1 MPSMTLLSHMT
12 IANIAK
18 QLNIPSANIEKDLL
32 ENFLT
37 KKLLENKIEL
47 FSLANK
53 YKVKSLYE
61 FDRLIKAGKIS
72 ETTQT
77 REDFFKIDYLT
88 SQIDL
93 MKNIIQTF

>member
-1 MPSMTLLSHMT
+1 MT
-12 IANIAK
+12 IAAIAQK
-18 QLNIPSANIEKDLL
+18 LNIPVANMEKEIL

-37 KKLLENKIEL
+37 KKILENKIEL

-53 YKVKSLYE
+53 YKIKSLSE
-61 FDRLIKAGKIS
+61 FDGLIKAGKIS

-77 REDFFKIDYLT
+77 RDDFFKIDYLT
-88 SQIDL
+88 SQIAL